1 MFGVNLNTYY
11 ICDNFKQVNFFI
23 IIEDIGKSYKMKP
36 DLAILYFNLI
46 QKKMK
51 KKFLFLAMSAFVA
64 FSCSDDDD
72 PSSIEVTGISVT
84 PSTAT
89 IYQEQTALPTLSAA
103 ITPENAD
110 DPTITWSS
118 NNTAYLTVN
127 NKGVLTLVK
136 DIDAD
141 ATVTI
146 TAKAANGK
154 TGTCT
159 VQLKACLEGGYKVI
173 DATDEIGLLI
183 LDRNIG
189 ATEPYN
195 NNASEPNAA
204 AVGNYY
210 QFGKNTPVAQND
222 DTNVN
227 SSFNTTWNAT
237 GTDYKDWNVSENTP
251 CPAGWR
257 IPNQAET
264 KRIVDATFWDWDFVD
279 MGMMTEE
286 ELMAAKALQEKIL
299 IARGGLWKLNNGTVE
314 KYLPEAACFWS
325 NEINTTNTDE
335 AKLAYAYVDNL
346 FATLDKKQPVVN
358 ALPIRCVKSK

>member
-1 MFGVNLNTYY
+1 
-11 ICDNFKQVNFFI
+11 
-23 IIEDIGKSYKMKP
+23 
-36 DLAILYFNLI
+36 
-46 QKKMK
+46 MK
-51 KKFLFLAMSAFVA
+51 KEFLFLAMSAFVA

-72 PSSIEVTGISVT
+72 PSSVEVTGISVT

-89 IYQEQTALPTLSAA
+89 IYQEQTTLPTLSAA

-127 NKGVLTLVK
+127 NKGVLSLVK

-159 VQLKACLEGGYKVI
+159 IQLKACLEGGYKVI
-173 DATDEIGLLI
+173 DATDEVGLLI

-195 NNASEPNAA
+195 NNYAKPNAA
-204 AVGNYY
+204 SIGNFY
-210 QFGKNTPVAQND
+210 QFGNNTPVA
-222 DTNVN
+222 TNGDASVN
-227 SSFNTTWNAT
+227 SNFNKTWNAE
-237 GTDYKDWNVSENTP
+237 GADYKDWTVAENTP
-251 CPAGWR
+251 CPKGWR
-257 IPNQAET
+257 VPTQTET
-264 KRIVDATFWDWDFVD
+264 KKIVNASYWEDWLIDEGF
-279 MGMMTEE
+279 MTEE
-286 ELMAAKALQEKIL
+286 EVEAAQAFQDKIL
-299 IARGGLWKLNNGTVE
+299 IARGGLWKLNNGSVE
-314 KYLPEAACFWS
+314 KYLPKAAYFWS
-325 NEINTTNTDE
+325 SEINTSETAE
-335 AKLAYAYVDNL
+335 AKVAYAYADNNMAV
-346 FATLDKKQPVVN
+346 FDKKQPVVN

>member
-1 MFGVNLNTYY
+1 
-11 ICDNFKQVNFFI
+11 
-23 IIEDIGKSYKMKP
+23 
-36 DLAILYFNLI
+36 
-46 QKKMK
+46 MK
-51 KKFLFLAMSAFVA
+51 KEFLFLAMSAFVA

-72 PSSIEVTGISVT
+72 PSSVEVTGISVT
-84 PSTAT
+84 PPTAT
-89 IYQEQTALPTLSAA
+89 IYQEQATLPTLSAA

-154 TGTCT
+154 TGTCA

-173 DATDEIGLLI
+173 DATAEIGLLI

-195 NNASEPNAA
+195 KSSSEPNAA

-210 QFGKNTPVAQND
+210 QFGKNTSVAKNGD
-222 DTNVN
+222 ANVN
-227 SSFNTTWNAT
+227 SSFNKTWNAT
-237 GTDYKDWNVSENTP
+237 GTDYKDWSVSANTP

-257 IPNQAET
+257 IPTQAET
-264 KRIVDATFWDWDFVD
+264 KKIADATFWDWDFVD
-279 MGMMTEE
+279 MDMMTQEE
-286 ELMAAKALQEKIL
+286 AEAAKALQEKLL
-299 IARGGLWKLNNGTVE
+299 IARGGLWKLNNDAVE
-314 KYLPEAACFWS
+314 KYLPKAAYFWS
-325 NEINTTNTDE
+325 CEINTTITDE
-335 AKLAYAYVDNL
+335 AKVAYAYADNL
-346 FATLDKKQPVVN
+346 FATFDKKQPVVN
-358 ALPIRCVKSK
+358 ALPVRCVKSK